1 MNSRFFGCSKQDAL
15 EAAGQVLKELNLKI
29 KGIERGENRIYAERS
44 WRFLSAPQ
52 EVEVTVFSHNER
64 VELVTNVEPRFS
76 MLDFGNS
83 DWLEEELLYRVS
95 EKLENEDN

>member
-1 MNSRFFGCSKQDAL
+1 MNSRFFGCTKQDAL
-15 EAAGQVLKELNLKI
+15 EAAGQVLKDLNLKI
-29 KGIERGENRIYAERS
+29 KSIERGENRIYAERS
-44 WRFLSAPQ
+44 WRFLSGPQ
-52 EVEVTVFSHNER
+52 DVEVTVFIHNER

-95 EKLENEDN
+95 EKLEKED